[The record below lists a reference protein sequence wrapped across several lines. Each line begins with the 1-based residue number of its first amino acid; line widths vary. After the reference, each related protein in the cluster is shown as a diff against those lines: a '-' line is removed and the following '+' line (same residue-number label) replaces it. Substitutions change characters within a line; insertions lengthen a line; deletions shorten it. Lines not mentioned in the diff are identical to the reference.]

1 MGYAC
6 PVCGDPQ
13 SDGEHLA
20 NHLAFTAM
28 LGDADH
34 EEWLDEHAPE
44 WTDTDPA
51 ELAGRVTDHAEER
64 EFPQVFEDTTGDGH
78 DHEHDGQGHG
88 HGHEHGHGHSHSGS
102 HGIDSGVAPGGVA
115 DPAEMFDDADDDGDE
130 SAPSDVLAEAREL
143 TQERRTNDADDDADD
158 DADETDGSLSDETDG
173 DPDREED
180 R

>member
-13 SDGEHLA
+13 SDGKHLA

-34 EEWLDEHAPE
+34 EEWLNEHAPE

-51 ELAGRVTDHAEER
+51 ELAGRVTDHADER
-64 EFPQVFEDTTGDGH
+64 EFPQVFEDTTGDRHEH

-88 HGHEHGHGHSHSGS
+88 HEHGHSGS
-102 HGIDSGVAPGGVA
+102 HGIDSGVASGGVA
-115 DPAEMFDDADDDGDE
+115 DPAELFDDADDE

-143 TQERRTNDADDDADD
+143 TQERRTNGSDDT
-158 DADETDGSLSDETDG
+158 DETDGN
-173 DPDREED
+173 PDCEQD